1 MGFLWDL
8 LCVGILVAALLTF
21 IRRPL
26 FSAGVS
32 CAVLALTLV
41 LAFFISTPL
50 SAAVQS
56 LLAPGVERTAA
67 NRLADLY
74 SAVHLDSGEETVAQ
88 LDFTDMI
95 RENPPAF
102 SEVLDYFG
110 ADIEDVRAL
119 PQPTDSVQVLHAVT
133 NGYVQALA
141 RVLSYAGLFLLFFIA
156 GMLVQR
162 RLELNRPPQPSPKGG
177 KLALSAGLGLVDGI
191 FWVFALGTVL
201 HWLASSVGAH
211 AVLVSDQTLQSAS
224 FYQILNRINPFIR
237 L

>member
-1 MGFLWDL
+1 MGFLLDL
-8 LCVGILVAALLTF
+8 LCVGILAATLLTF
-21 IRRPL
+21 IRRPI
-26 FSAGVS
+26 FSAGIS

-41 LAFFISTPL
+41 LAFFISAPL
-50 SAAVQS
+50 SAAVRH

-74 SAVHLDSGEETVAQ
+74 SAAYLDSGEKTVAQ

-102 SEVLDYFG
+102 SEAIGYFG
-110 ADIEDVRAL
+110 ADIEDVRTL
-119 PQPTDSVQVLHAVT
+119 PQPADSVQVLHTVT
-133 NGYVQALA
+133 DGYVQALA
-141 RVLSYAGLFLLFFIA
+141 RALSYAGLFLLLFIA

-162 RLELNRPPQPSPKGG
+162 RLELNRPPQPAPRGRRM
-177 KLALSAGLGLVDGI
+177 ALSAGLGLIAGLL
-191 FWVFALGTVL
+191 WVFALGTVL
-201 HWLASSVGAH
+201 RWLASSVGAH
-211 AVLVSDQTLQSAS
+211 AVLVSEQALESAS

>member
-1 MGFLWDL
+1 MGFLLDL
-8 LCVGILVAALLTF
+8 LCVGILAAALLSF
-21 IRRPL
+21 IRKPL

-41 LAFFISTPL
+41 LAFFISAPL
-50 SAAVQS
+50 SAFVRP

-110 ADIEDVRAL
+110 SDIGEVRAL
-119 PQPTDSVQVLHAVT
+119 PQPADSVQVLHAVT
-133 NGYVQALA
+133 DGYVQALA
-141 RVLSYAGLFLLFFIA
+141 CALSYTGLFLLLFIA

-162 RLELNRPPQPSPKGG
+162 RLELNRPPQPSPRGG
-177 KLALSAGLGLVDGI
+177 KLALSAGLGLIAGLLWI
-191 FWVFALGTVL
+191 FALGTVL
-201 HWLASSVGAH
+201 CWLASSVGAH
-211 AVLVSDQTLQSAS
+211 AVLVSEQALESAS